1 MNKKASTIY
10 FLALFILISTLLV
23 NLLFHN
29 SILHYIGCAL
39 SIFILF
45 FSINAFFLAQQE
57 VQRIKELEH
66 LSEKLAEKEVLF
78 ANLQKKY
85 QEKTESAAQLQQ
97 QLQDISADND
107 DNALIRQQLE
117 QQLNEVAQ
125 KNNLDTQNLWEIIRS
140 NSDILQDFLREIPQK
155 IETLLHEF
163 SILQEQSANRGL
175 LANLDIHIQQIK
187 NQTHLLNFT
196 TATNKCKKIEA
207 LSSIVRTKTGEIR
220 LEQLVEMENH
230 VLQLVES
237 LKRYHKFG
245 QQYVEQLQKNTKNN
259 KLSIS
264 GQRLS
269 NVENHLQVL
278 QRMIFSGDVYS
289 SELDEFLKTTH
300 KALSS
305 VLDLPSFK
313 DKLIFEFCDLFDQV
327 LKVHHSRLQR
337 RKITWSVAHKSP
349 RVLLYADCVN
359 TNQIL
364 TVFTYMC
371 IVLADKTNEI
381 YFKSQIL
388 PATRK
393 NDWDILQI
401 EGVVKKTHKTDKIKK
416 TIKKLFREYQ
426 KISRDAELEIIS
438 KGFCLRFPVVINKK
452 FHDKLSV
459 GIFGSVDERLRE
471 KLSSCAK
478 FFPFDFEIVQNPA
491 DCRSIDIA
499 IADSKVLESLG
510 SHIHKLLQTGHH
522 AIPLLI
528 SVAQNEK
535 DPITFAGEYYYL
547 NLPIRKI
554 QLRWLIFQCL
564 DYIIMNTM
572 TPKIAKT
579 IAFQRPSKQ

>member
-1 MNKKASTIY
+1 
-10 FLALFILISTLLV
+10 
-23 NLLFHN
+23 
-29 SILHYIGCAL
+29 
-39 SIFILF
+39 
-45 FSINAFFLAQQE
+45 
-57 VQRIKELEH
+57 
-66 LSEKLAEKEVLF
+66 
-78 ANLQKKY
+78 
-85 QEKTESAAQLQQ
+85 
-97 QLQDISADND
+97 
-107 DNALIRQQLE
+107 
-117 QQLNEVAQ
+117 
-125 KNNLDTQNLWEIIRS
+125 
-140 NSDILQDFLREIPQK
+140 
-155 IETLLHEF
+155 
-163 SILQEQSANRGL
+163 
-175 LANLDIHIQQIK
+175 
-187 NQTHLLNFT
+187 
-196 TATNKCKKIEA
+196 
-207 LSSIVRTKTGEIR
+207 
-220 LEQLVEMENH
+220 MENH

-237 LKRYHKFG
+237 LNRYHKFG

-305 VLDLPSFK
+305 VLDLPPFK

-337 RKITWSVAHKSP
+337 RKITWSVEHKSP

-371 IVLADKTNEI
+371 IVLADKTNEV

-401 EGVVKKTHKTDKIKK
+401 EGVVRKTHKTDKIKRA
-416 TIKKLFREYQ
+416 IKKLFREYQ
-426 KISRDAELEIIS
+426 KISRDTLTELEIIS

-452 FHDKLSV
+452 FHDKLVV
-459 GIFGSVDERLRE
+459 GIFGSVDERLCD

-491 DCRSIDIA
+491 DCHNIDIA

-579 IAFQRPSKQ
+579 VAFQRPPKQ